1 MSWVRQDAP
10 LAVDANAAVEHDWWR
25 HFGDPTLD
33 ALIGEAVANNK
44 SLQIAKARVEEARAN
59 RGIARASL
67 FPQINAAA
75 SASRGNQ
82 GLLTNDKVFN
92 IADAELDAS
101 WEIDLFGRNQARN
114 REAAAILESEEAGSQ
129 AVRIG
134 LLAEVARNYFDMRN
148 FERQI
153 VLTRQNLET
162 QRKTLE
168 LTQLQLQGGYASDF
182 DVQRAAAQVSTTE
195 SQIPVLEA
203 AYDAALARLNTLL
216 GYPPGSRDPL
226 LKTEQALGPL
236 DHRILIAAPATVLA
250 ARPDVRV
257 AERRFAATI
266 SAKDAATADLF
277 PNISLTAFFG
287 AQSTTP
293 LSATPWGVG
302 LNLLQPVLN
311 FGRIESQIAVADA
324 QQRQAFLNYQQTVL
338 EALENMENALSGY
351 VRETARNVSLAAAVA
366 QNRKAEDLARQ
377 QYGNGFTDLLDL
389 LVAQRNLLDA
399 EAGQAASD
407 ANLRKDLVAIYT
419 AAGGGWHD

>member
-168 LTQLQLQGGYASDF
+168 L
-182 DVQRAAAQVSTTE
+182 
-195 SQIPVLEA
+195 
-203 AYDAALARLNTLL
+203 
-216 GYPPGSRDPL
+216 
-226 LKTEQALGPL
+226 
-236 DHRILIAAPATVLA
+236 
-250 ARPDVRV
+250 
-257 AERRFAATI
+257 ERRW
-266 SAKDAATADLF
+266 S
-277 PNISLTAFFG
+277 
-287 AQSTTP
+287 
-293 LSATPWGVG
+293 
-302 LNLLQPVLN
+302 
-311 FGRIESQIAVADA
+311 
-324 QQRQAFLNYQQTVL
+324 
-338 EALENMENALSGY
+338 
-351 VRETARNVSLAAAVA
+351 
-366 QNRKAEDLARQ
+366 
-377 QYGNGFTDLLDL
+377 
-389 LVAQRNLLDA
+389 
-399 EAGQAASD
+399 
-407 ANLRKDLVAIYT
+407 
-419 AAGGGWHD
+419 